1 MPSSSGLHRWR
12 RMSNGISSR
21 VSRPMSSASASRFL
35 ANSLSDF
42 TLSLSV
48 LALIMTASS
57 LPRDAAFLANL
68 SRQCRQELQ
77 DVVHDSHV
85 RHPEDRRLGIL
96 VDGDNE
102 RAPFDTRQILE
113 RTADAAGE
121 IDLGTHG
128 LARGPDL
135 ARFVHPLGV

>member
-1 MPSSSGLHRWR
+1 MWR
-12 RMSNGISSR
+12 TMSNGHSSR
-21 VSRPMSSASASRFL
+21 ASRAMSSASARRFL

-57 LPRDAAFLANL
+57 LTRDAAFLANL

-96 VDGDNE
+96 VDGDNDS
-102 RAPFDTRQILE
+102 APLDTRQLLE
-113 RTADAAGE
+113 RTADAAGQ
-121 IDLGTHG
+121 IDVGT
-128 LARGPDL
+128 
-135 ARFVHPLGV
+135 